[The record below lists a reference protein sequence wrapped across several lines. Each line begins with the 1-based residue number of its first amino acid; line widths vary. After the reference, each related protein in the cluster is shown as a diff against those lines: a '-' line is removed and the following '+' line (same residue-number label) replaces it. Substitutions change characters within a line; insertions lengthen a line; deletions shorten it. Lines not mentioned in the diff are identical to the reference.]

1 MNSSITGPILAACLL
16 ACCGCIA
23 AADAAAIPLPD
34 EEAATRPRATLRPF
48 ASEREFERLLQRWH
62 RQTRPERERARI
74 VQAIPAPP
82 PAPVAAAAAPA
93 PAAADSIT
101 NVQTAGI
108 DEGGIVKRH
117 GDHLVIL
124 RRGRLFTVR
133 IGDDALRPVAMIDA
147 FAPGIA
153 PGHSWYDE
161 MLVSDNTVMVVGYSY
176 ARGGT
181 EIGLF
186 DIDPDGRLSYRDTWH
201 LRSNDYYSSRNYA
214 SRLAGD
220 KLVFYTPMRLDLS
233 SPSAEGSLPALR
245 RWGSGAAD
253 PGFKRI
259 LPATRIYR
267 SSDALDPTRGIVLHT
282 VTLCTPGQS
291 PMRCESTAVLGPGGR
306 VFYMSAD
313 SVFVWTTQPA
323 RDPGAANTAAI
334 FRIPLDGSAP
344 SALRASGSPID
355 QLSFLQDASGHL
367 NVLVSAHGHG
377 EGMWNAE
384 GGHSSLAL
392 LRVHLGEFGDG
403 HAAAAAGAYRPLP
416 GSGTYGLHN
425 RYVGDWLIYGSAP
438 SRWHRD
444 AHTGAY
450 APAQAVRYAGGDTPV
465 ATLEPGHAV
474 ERIEAMGRDAV
485 LIGNAGSSL
494 HFTSVGLGARA
505 TPGSSHVIP
514 GAAQGE
520 SRSHGFF
527 YRSDGD
533 RRGLIGLPVVGA
545 RAGNDRHSAGVVYL
559 HNQRL
564 RLVPAGRLDAHAPA
578 AMNDGCRVS
587 CVDWYGDARPIF
599 IDGRVFAL
607 LGYEL
612 VEGHLEGGT
621 VRERRRTSFAPAV
634 RVTR

>member
-16 ACCGCIA
+16 ACGGCLA
-23 AADAAAIPLPD
+23 AGSTT
-34 EEAATRPRATLRPF
+34 AATLPTGQATTPRATLRPF

-62 RQTRPERERARI
+62 RQTRPQRERARI
-74 VQAIPAPP
+74 AHAIPAPP

-93 PAAADSIT
+93 PAAADAIT
-101 NVQTAGI
+101 NVQTAGV

-133 IGDDALRPVAMIDA
+133 IGDDTLRPVAMIDA

-161 MLVSDNTVMVVGYSY
+161 MLVSGDTVMVIGYSY

-186 DIDPDGRLSYRDTWH
+186 DIDPDGSLSYRDTWH

-214 SRLAGD
+214 SRLAGNR
-220 KLVFYTPMRLDLS
+220 LVFYTPMPLDLS

-245 RWGSGAAD
+245 RWSHGAAN
-253 PGFKRI
+253 PGFQRI
-259 LPATRIYR
+259 LPASRIYR
-267 SSDALDPTRGIVLHT
+267 TTDELDPTRGITLHT
-282 VTLCTPGQS
+282 VTICTPGSS
-291 PMRCESTAVLGPGGR
+291 PMQCESSAVLGPPGR

-313 SVFVWTTQPA
+313 SVFVWTTRPA
-323 RDPGAANTAAI
+323 RDPGSPNTAGI

-355 QLSFLQDASGHL
+355 QLSFLQDASGYL
-367 NVLVSAHGHG
+367 NVLISASGRG

-384 GGHSSLAL
+384 GGHTELAL

-403 HAAAAAGAYRPLP
+403 STAVPAAAYRPLP
-416 GSGTYGLHN
+416 GSRGYSLHN

-438 SRWHRD
+438 SRWHRGPD
-444 AHTGAY
+444 TGQHPPAH
-450 APAQAVRYAGGDTPV
+450 AVRYASGSSPV
-465 ATLEPGHAV
+465 AVLEPGHAV
-474 ERIEAMGRDAV
+474 ERIEAIGRDAV
-485 LIGNAGSSL
+485 LIGNAGSNL
-494 HFTSVGLGARA
+494 HFTSVELGLRA
-505 TPGSSHVIP
+505 VPGDSHVMP
-514 GAAQGE
+514 DAAQGE
-520 SRSHGFF
+520 RRSHGFF
-527 YRSDGD
+527 YRNDGD
-533 RRGLIGLPVVGA
+533 RRGLIGLPVVGSTA
-545 RAGNDRHSAGVVYL
+545 DRGHGSASVVYL
-559 HNQRL
+559 RNRGL
-564 RLVPAGRLDAHAPA
+564 RLAPAGQLDARAPGSL
-578 AMNDGCRVS
+578 NDGCRVS

-612 VEGHLEGGT
+612 VEGRLEGGT

-634 RVTR
+634 RIAR